1 MSLGTSLNTALR
13 YVGQTL
19 GAPAT
24 GAILSTFVADY
35 SVSGHVLSLP
45 TRAAFQYCFYVSV
58 VAFVAVGL
66 LSIFARE
73 VIGKNEDKGHAT

>member
-1 MSLGTSLNTALR
+1 MRLGTSLNTVFR

-19 GAPAT
+19 GSPTA
-24 GAILSTFVADY
+24 GAILSTFVAGY

-45 TRAAFQYCFYVSV
+45 TRAAFHFCSYVPV
-58 VAFVAVGL
+58 VAFLAVGL

-73 VIGKNEDKGHAT
+73 VIGKNEDKGHAI